1 MVNDVFVTDKKLKDI
16 LTYILGMRHGKQI
29 RMMFLCSFN
38 GMRSINFRN
47 LQVQDVYTPDLK
59 VKDVII
65 LPSEKNKGKFGAKYY
80 LNSQIKKEF
89 KEYLTFLE
97 QKEGEILPETYLFTS
112 QKLGKPFSRT
122 SICRLFSNIYRKFN
136 INGASHLGRHLF
148 VSKLVNS
155 GINICVV
162 QRLANH
168 RNLQTTQHYYNF
180 NEQMM
185 ASAVENVKI

>member
-1 MVNDVFVTDKKLKDI
+1 MVNQVFLTDKKIKDI
-16 LTYILGMRHGKQI
+16 FTYIQGMQHSEQI

-47 LQVQDVYTPDLK
+47 LQISDVYTDEYN
-59 VKDVII
+59 VKDVIT
-65 LPSEKNKGKFGAKYY
+65 LDKEKNKGKFGANYY

-89 KEYLTFLE
+89 ATYLEYMK
-97 QKEGEILPETYLFTS
+97 QRDGELNPQQYLFTS
-112 QKLGKPFSRT
+112 QKMGKPFNRSSISR
-122 SICRLFSNIYRKFN
+122 IFSQIYKKFG
-136 INGASHLGRHLF
+136 ISADSHLGRHMF

-168 RNLQTTQHYYNF
+168 QNLGTTQHYYNF

-185 ASAVENVKI
+185 SNAVENVKI

>member
-1 MVNDVFVTDKKLKDI
+1 MVNQVFLTDKKIKDI
-16 LTYILGMRHGKQI
+16 FTYIQGMQHSEQI

-47 LQVQDVYTPDLK
+47 LQIYDVYTDEYK
-59 VKDVII
+59 VKDV
-65 LPSEKNKGKFGAKYY
+65 LSLDKEKNKGKFGANYY

-89 KEYLTFLE
+89 ANYLEYIKQRDGELKPE
-97 QKEGEILPETYLFTS
+97 QYLFTS
-112 QKLGKPFSRT
+112 QKMGKPFNRSSISRIF
-122 SICRLFSNIYRKFN
+122 SQICKKFG
-136 INGASHLGRHLF
+136 ISAGSHLGRHMF

-155 GINICVV
+155 GINICIV

-168 RNLQTTQHYYNF
+168 RNLGSTQRYYNF

-185 ASAVENVKI
+185 SNAVEQAKI